1 MWIWKKLRNK
11 KGFTLI
17 ELIVTF
23 VLIGIFMVSA
33 TAVMSSF
40 MHVFARVKSIS
51 GAQNVADVLLT
62 KAAGELSGGRGGV
75 FSLEEDEE
83 EPVEKY
89 SLYIHQYE
97 APDGSRHDSAV
108 FRNEEGI
115 QVSMGMLGDMLSSQE
130 RAGLDENAV
139 MDQMLLL
146 RYCTKA
152 IDPLTGNNSVEYTNW
167 YYGKPS
173 YMGMVLTELK
183 IEKVEEDKNLVRI
196 TVTLEN
202 AKTHFSPLT
211 VSRIVKCRNMEAQN
225 ISVTGSLLP
234 T

>member
-1 MWIWKKLRNK
+1 MWIWKKLQNK

-51 GAQNVADVLLT
+51 SAQNVADVLLT
-62 KAAGELSGGRGGV
+62 KAAGELSGGQGGG
-75 FSLEEDEE
+75 FSPEKDEE
-83 EPVEKY
+83 EIPTEEY
-89 SLYIHQYE
+89 SLYIYQSQTYG
-97 APDGSRHDSAV
+97 GSRHDIAV

-115 QVSMGMLGDMLSSQE
+115 QVTMGMLGDIILSPSDL
-130 RAGLDENAV
+130 AGLDENAV

-152 IDPLTGNNSVEYTNW
+152 IDPVTGDKNTEYTNW

-173 YMGMVLTELK
+173 YMGTVLTEFK
-183 IEKVEEDKNLVRI
+183 IEKVEEDKNLIRI

-225 ISVTGSLLP
+225 INVTEI
-234 T
+234 